1 VTHSDAFDARGASGE
16 ADGGDGTGGER
27 ALARAVRARGIGR
40 YARHVLLCIG
50 PDCAPSEVAL
60 ASWEFL
66 KRRMR
71 ELDLVGPEGAAY
83 RSKVQCLQICQD
95 GPIAVVYPEGVWYR
109 RCTPEALE
117 RILQEHVIGGRPV
130 EELAFARNPL
140 PAPRSSGGP
149 V

>member
-1 VTHSDAFDARGASGE
+1 VTSSDEPNESDASGGS
-16 ADGGDGTGGER
+16 DGER
-27 ALARAVRARGIGR
+27 ALERAVRARGIGR
-40 YARHVLLCIG
+40 YARHLLLCIG
-50 PDCAPSEVAL
+50 PDCAPAEAAL

-71 ELDLVGPEGAAY
+71 ELELVGPEGAAY

-140 PAPRSSGGP
+140 PATRASEDPA
-149 V
+149 

>member
-1 VTHSDAFDARGASGE
+1 VTSSDESKGSNGSC
-16 ADGGDGTGGER
+16 GSGGER
-27 ALARAVRARGIGR
+27 ALARAVRERGIGR
-40 YARHVLLCIG
+40 YTRHLLLCTG
-50 PDCAPSEVAL
+50 PDCAPAEAAL

-71 ELDLVGPEGAAY
+71 ELELVGPEGVAY

-140 PAPRSSGGP
+140 PVPRASEEP
-149 V
+149 A